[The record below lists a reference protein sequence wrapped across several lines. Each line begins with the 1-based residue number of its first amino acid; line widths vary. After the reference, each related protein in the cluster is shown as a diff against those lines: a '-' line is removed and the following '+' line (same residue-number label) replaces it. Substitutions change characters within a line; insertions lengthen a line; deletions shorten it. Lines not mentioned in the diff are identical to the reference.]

1 MASDNVRKGDRME
14 TPNEKP
20 PIETDIRFWSV
31 VFIIWIALL
40 LGFMNISTKIDLLM
54 GIFSKE

>member
-1 MASDNVRKGDRME
+1 ME
-14 TPNEKP
+14 KPDEKP
-20 PIETDIRFWSV
+20 PIETDIRFWSFV
-31 VFIIWIALL
+31 VVIWICLL